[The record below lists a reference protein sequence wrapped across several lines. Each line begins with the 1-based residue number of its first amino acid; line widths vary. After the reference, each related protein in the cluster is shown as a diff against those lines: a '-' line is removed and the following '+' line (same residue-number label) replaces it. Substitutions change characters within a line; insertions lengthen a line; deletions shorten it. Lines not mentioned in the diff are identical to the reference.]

1 MARTL
6 PIVLSATDTST
17 GEDIYIQERI
27 PATGDENLN
36 VADAMDCHPGY
47 EFSGWE
53 YDYKH

>member
-27 PATGDENLN
+27 PATGDANLN
-36 VADAMDCHPGY
+36 VADAMDRHPGY

-53 YDYKH
+53 YVYKH